1 MPPKL
6 KVEEEVLPD
15 AEPSLVS
22 GTSSKVDALYNKCA
36 EAPKGTVFIQ
46 RELASMQ
53 IAEST
58 TQLLTLLQEL
68 TDRHFMKSLEM
79 HDGQPCW
86 VLRTREEA
94 EKLRQMTPD
103 ERLLYQMIDDAQKDG
118 VWSKALRA
126 RAGLTP
132 QRTTK
137 VLKAL
142 ESKGLVKAITNVKV
156 PNKKMYLLKDLEP
169 SADIAGGPWQTDGE
183 YDGALIAAV
192 ERLVTYYVDQQTWRD
207 VPVGMNRHHQDIE
220 DNPRLHRVP
229 RDLPTQRY
237 PSAKSILQFIID
249 GEYIKEKKISEA
261 YMEELLDM
269 MTLDGR
275 LERMSATT
283 YRTARNPTF
292 GTNGFVDAPCGTCP
306 VFDLCGNEGEIT
318 ARTCVYFAE
327 WLGTESEYR

>member
-1 MPPKL
+1 MPPESKT
-6 KVEEEVLPD
+6 EPPPD
-15 AEPSLVS
+15 DESALASVGP
-22 GTSSKVDALYNKCA
+22 SKVDALYSKCA
-36 EAPKGTVFIQ
+36 EAPQGTFFIQ

-58 TQLLTLLQEL
+58 GQLLALLQEL
-68 TDRHFMKSLEM
+68 TDRHLMKSLEL

-94 EKLRQMTPD
+94 EKLRQMSAD
-103 ERLLYQMIDDAQKDG
+103 ERLLYQMIDDAQNDG

-132 QRTTK
+132 QRTNK

-169 SADIAGGPWQTDGE
+169 SPEIAGGPWQTDGE
-183 YDGALIAAV
+183 YDLALIHAV
-192 ERLVTYYVDQQTWRD
+192 SNLVEKYVREKTWKQ
-207 VPVGMNRHHQDIE
+207 VPVGMNRLPQDIE
-220 DNPRLHRVP
+220 ENPRMHSVP
-229 RDLPTQRY
+229 RNMSIQLY
-237 PSAKSILQFIID
+237 PSAKSILRYITEGQF
-249 GEYIKEKKISEA
+249 IKEKRITEG

-275 LERMSATT
+275 LEKMSATT
-283 YRTARNPTF
+283 YRTARDSSF
-292 GTNGFVDAPCGTCP
+292 GMNGFVEAPCGTCP

-318 ARTCVYFAE
+318 ASTCAYFTEWIDARAE
-327 WLGTESEYR
+327 DR